1 MSCEAMQKALDALEY
16 HTMQTR
22 PITHTDK
29 AIEALKEALA
39 EPEQETVALNKNM
52 TLGCP
57 AYLHELP
64 KPEQEPEIVRRVR
77 GYAGKRRESVGS
89 PHITAKE
96 CIALANWIDSMLA
109 APPRKEWVGLTSED
123 WENTPDTGKQGCE
136 RDAELFDWVEQTL
149 KDKNESSC

>member
-1 MSCEAMQKALDALEY
+1 MSREAMQKALDALEY

-77 GYAGKRRESVGS
+77 RYAGKRRESVGS

-109 APPRKEWVGLTSED
+109 APPRKTWVGLTDEEILD
-123 WENTPDTGKQGCE
+123 LWIANHKDTGATDVFSRAIEAK
-136 RDAELFDWVEQTL
+136 L
-149 KDKNESSC
+149 KEKNNAHT